1 MKEARTRYAVPS
13 LYLQIGRYRFH
24 VKPACGVYGSNLSI
38 SRVSSVAA
46 DVRAPEFR
54 QDEGHFVQTLWRPTP
69 LPVSSSTTQATPQ
82 VITQDKPLLSIAL
95 EELAFA
101 LGQPTTQVTTQ
112 VAEQVSKLLRAA
124 AEPATRE
131 QLQDA
136 VGLQNREH
144 FRQTYLEP
152 LLTARWLE
160 RTIPDKP
167 TSPHQ
172 RYFRTAT
179 GAAWL
184 ARLPSTL

>member
-1 MKEARTRYAVPS
+1 M
-13 LYLQIGRYRFH
+13 
-24 VKPACGVYGSNLSI
+24 PAATHRSTIFL
-38 SRVSSVAA
+38 SSVQKELQTER
-46 DVRAPEFR
+46 RALK
-54 QDEGHFVQTLWRPTP
+54 DFVHGDP
-69 LPVSSSTTQATPQ
+69 LLSQFFEVFLFEDIPVSSSTTQATPQ
-82 VITQDKPLLSIAL
+82 DKPLLSIVL
-95 EELAFA
+95 DELALA

-112 VAEQVSKLLRAA
+112 VAEQVGKLLRAA

-131 QLQDA
+131 HLQDA

-172 RYFRTAT
+172 RYLRTAT

-184 ARLPSTL
+184 ARLPT